1 MHIRLGDLPSGR
13 WRELTDAEVRPLIA
27 ARRARAQTLE

>member
-13 WRELTDAEVRPLIA
+13 WRELTDAEVRPL
-27 ARRARAQTLE
+27 RESRSARAKPRK